1 MPSSS
6 LRWVD
11 RSQPQTLMS
20 ATVLLYI
27 NAVLALIGG
36 GLWTV
41 WYGVPIGAV
50 LVVGQAAAGLGI
62 ANEKKWG
69 YWLGVA
75 LTAGWVAFLIHYFS
89 FVFIISLLFYI
100 ALLALL
106 LHPQSRAYR
115 KIWFR

>member
-20 ATVLLYI
+20 ATILLYI
-27 NAVLALIGG
+27 NAVLGLIGG
-36 GLWTV
+36 ELWSL

-50 LVVGQAAAGLGI
+50 LVLGQGAAGLGI

-69 YWLGVA
+69 YWLGVS
-75 LTAGWVAFLIHYFS
+75 LTAFWVAFLIHYFS

-115 KIWFR
+115 KVWFR

>member
-11 RSQPQTLMS
+11 RSQPQTLLM
-20 ATVLLYI
+20 ATVVLYFNAALSVLTGGIFGPGLLL
-27 NAVLALIGG
+27 VL
-36 GLWTV
+36 
-41 WYGVPIGAV
+41 
-50 LVVGQAAAGLGI
+50 GQVAAGLGI

-75 LTAGWVAFLIHYFS
+75 VTALFVVILILFFS
-89 FVFIISLLFYI
+89 FAALINLIFYG

-115 KIWFR
+115 RTWFR

>member
-6 LRWVD
+6 LRWID

-20 ATVLLYI
+20 ATILLYI
-27 NAVLALIGG
+27 NAVFGLIFS
-36 GLWTV
+36 GLVTRF
-41 WYGVPIGAV
+41 PIGTFLV
-50 LVVGQAAAGLGI
+50 LGQAVAGLGI

-75 LTAGWVAFLIHYFS
+75 MAALWVAFLVLYFS
-89 FVFIISLLFYI
+89 FGIIISVLFYI

-106 LHPQSRAYR
+106 LHPQSRSYR